1 MRKKDFT
8 RIAATPQ
15 AEDAW
20 TEHDSSLTVGL
31 LFTEGNSWFMGTNIP
46 GKKRHYLLYAGGS
59 PKYRQKCEEVA
70 AKGYEGFL
78 LQ

>member
-1 MRKKDFT
+1 
-8 RIAATPQ
+8 
-15 AEDAW
+15 
-20 TEHDSSLTVGL
+20 
-31 LFTEGNSWFMGTNIP
+31 MGTNIP
-46 GKKRHYLLYAGGS
+46 GKKRHFLLYAGGS